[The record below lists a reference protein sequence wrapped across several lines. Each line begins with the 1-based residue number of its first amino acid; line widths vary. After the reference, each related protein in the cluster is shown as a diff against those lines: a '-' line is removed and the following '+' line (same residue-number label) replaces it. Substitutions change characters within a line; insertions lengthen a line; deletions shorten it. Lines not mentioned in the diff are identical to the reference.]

1 MIYVSYTRVSTA
13 RQGQSG
19 LGLEAQRNAVK
30 QFAKDGEII
39 AEFTEIETGTSKR
52 KRVEIYKAIELCKKS
67 GATLII
73 ARLDRLARSVSF
85 TASLLD
91 SKVPFIAV
99 DAPYATPLTIHI
111 LSAVAESEGKAIAQ
125 RVRVSLAVAK
135 ERGVILGKP
144 ENLTRAAQLKG
155 ALRRKEKALEDSNNM
170 RATAFIKLLLN
181 SRVTFQYIADK
192 LNEGGFMTSTGK
204 LHTPCSA
211 WLLAKRAGILE
222 TTSLV
227 ME

>member
-1 MIYVSYTRVSTA
+1 MKYVSYTRVSTS

-19 LGLEAQRNAVK
+19 LGLEAQRIAVK
-30 QFAKDGEII
+30 NFAKEGQII
-39 AEFTEIETGTSKR
+39 AEFTEIETGTSKK
-52 KRVEIYKAIELCKKS
+52 KRVEIYKAIEHCKKS

-85 TASLLD
+85 MASLLD

-111 LSAVAESEGKAIAQ
+111 LSAVAEAEGSSIAQ

-135 ERGVILGKP
+135 SNGVKLGKP

-170 RATAFIKLLLN
+170 RATAFIKLLLDTK
-181 SRVTFQYIADK
+181 VTFQFIADK

-204 LHTPCSA
+204 RHTSCSA
-211 WLLAKRAGILE
+211 WLLAKRAGMLKVA
-222 TTSLV
+222 S
-227 ME
+227 